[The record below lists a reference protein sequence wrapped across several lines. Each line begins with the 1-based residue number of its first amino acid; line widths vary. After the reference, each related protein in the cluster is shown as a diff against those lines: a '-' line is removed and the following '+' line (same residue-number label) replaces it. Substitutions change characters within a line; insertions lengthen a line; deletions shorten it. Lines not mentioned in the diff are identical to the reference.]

1 MGLSASQARL
11 LSITA
16 RLSDNELRSQ
26 TITTAKMALANK
38 TSEASAAYLDAL
50 NESEL
55 MFATYD
61 ADGNKVLQKLT
72 GTSLTEYGILKNQ
85 YGIINTDGQIM
96 VSETDATNYLESA
109 TMGEFLEKYGVA
121 TVEDEEKENP
131 DRNCF
136 RQGSLRFQYV
146 LSESRLENQQSI
158 LI

>member
-61 ADGNKVLQKLT
+61 SDGNKTLQKLT
-72 GTSLTEYGILKNQ
+72 GTSLTQYGILKNQ

-121 TVEDEEKENP
+121 TVEDEK
-131 DRNCF
+131 
-136 RQGSLRFQYV
+136 G
-146 LSESRLENQQSI
+146 ES
-158 LI
+158 